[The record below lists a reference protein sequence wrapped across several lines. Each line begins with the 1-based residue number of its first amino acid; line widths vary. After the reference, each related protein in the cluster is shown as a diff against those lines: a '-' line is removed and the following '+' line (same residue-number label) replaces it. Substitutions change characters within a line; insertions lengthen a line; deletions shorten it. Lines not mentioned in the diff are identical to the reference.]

1 MQASSKAL
9 NMKSRPSTNPGCVMN
24 DMSQTMHDF
33 KMGMSMMT
41 AEAAEVM
48 QSFGDFMHK
57 VLRDGVLDTRTKELI
72 ALGMAITA
80 RCSYCIGIHV
90 NKALQAGVT
99 HAEIIEVC
107 KVAILMGGG
116 PAMTYIAEVK
126 KALDL
131 FEKEKNQTA

>member
-1 MQASSKAL
+1 MSS
-9 NMKSRPSTNPGCVMN
+9 
-24 DMSQTMHDF
+24 DMGQTMHDF
-33 KMGMSMMT
+33 KMGMGMMT
-41 AEAAEVM
+41 QEAAETM
-48 QSFGDFMHK
+48 QAFNGFMNS
-57 VLRDGVLDTRTKELI
+57 VLCDGVLDTRTKELI

-90 NKALQAGVT
+90 NKALHAGVT
-99 HAEIIEVC
+99 HAEIVEVC

-131 FEKEKNQTA
+131 FEKGQPA

>member
-1 MQASSKAL
+1 MS
-9 NMKSRPSTNPGCVMN
+9 

-33 KMGMSMMT
+33 KEGFAMMNR
-41 AEAAEVM
+41 EASGVM
-48 QSFGDFMHK
+48 QAFGNFMNQ
-57 VLRDGVLDTRTKELI
+57 VLCDGVLDTRTKELI

-90 NKALQAGVT
+90 EKALKAGVT

-131 FEKEKNQTA
+131 FEKQQACA